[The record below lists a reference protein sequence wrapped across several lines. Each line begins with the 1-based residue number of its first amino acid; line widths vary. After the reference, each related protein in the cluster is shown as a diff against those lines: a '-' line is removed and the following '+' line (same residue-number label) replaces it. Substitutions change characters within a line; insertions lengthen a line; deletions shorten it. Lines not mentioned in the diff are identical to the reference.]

1 MTPSI
6 QMPDKPSEKK
16 SIKSDSF
23 RNRSNEISRIE
34 GFSDAVLAFAVTLL
48 VISLEVP
55 STFNELL
62 DKMYGFIAFAISFAM
77 LFWVWYNHYTF
88 CRRYG
93 LEDATTAWLTAALLF
108 VVLFYVYP
116 LKFLFTWL
124 VIAYSGNNPVSHLK
138 DGRVVPMVEAGQSAT
153 LMIVYGI
160 GFIAVFLV
168 FYFLYRHAYTKR
180 GELELNEG
188 ETFETKTDMQ
198 QFLVLVGIGFLSMCI
213 SIISSSNIASF
224 LSGIVYSL
232 IGPALWIHGAI
243 MGKKKRKTLGES
255 SSIKE

>member
-1 MTPSI
+1 M
-6 QMPDKPSEKK
+6 QKEKN
-16 SIKSDSF
+16 SDENNNTLDSF

-55 STFNELL
+55 TTFNELL
-62 DKMYGFIAFAISFAM
+62 EKMHGFIAFAISFAM

-153 LMIVYGI
+153 LMIVYSI

-168 FYFLYRHAYTKR
+168 FYFLYRHAYSKR
-180 GELELNEG
+180 DELELNEG

>member
-1 MTPSI
+1 M
-6 QMPDKPSEKK
+6 QKEKN
-16 SIKSDSF
+16 SDENNNTLDSF

-55 STFNELL
+55 TTFNELL
-62 DKMYGFIAFAISFAM
+62 EKMHGFIAFAISFAM